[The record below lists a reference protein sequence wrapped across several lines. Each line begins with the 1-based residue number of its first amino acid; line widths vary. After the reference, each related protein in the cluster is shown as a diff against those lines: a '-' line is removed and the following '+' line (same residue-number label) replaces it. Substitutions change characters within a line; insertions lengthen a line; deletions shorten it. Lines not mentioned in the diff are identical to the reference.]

1 MNAEGPN
8 VQRRLAAVLA
18 ADVVGYSR
26 LMEVD
31 EAGTLARL
39 KTVRLELI
47 DPAITKC
54 KGRIIKTTGDG
65 LLVEFQSVTEA
76 LRCAVDFQE
85 RMARRNRDMAAS
97 RALLYRIGINLGDV
111 IVEDNDIFGDGVN
124 VAARLEGLAE
134 PGGICI
140 SAAVRDQVADR
151 LPVGFQDLGEQHV
164 KNISRPI
171 RVYKVVLNGQANE
184 PAGVA
189 VAQAAPQVSVRKS
202 SIAVLPFVNM
212 SGDPE
217 QEFFADG
224 LTEDII
230 TELSRFRQLLV
241 ISRNAVFVHK
251 GKPIKPQQVAREF
264 GVDYVVEGSVRKA
277 ADRVRVTVQLIDG
290 ETETHLWAERYDRK
304 LEDIFAIQD
313 EVTSS
318 IAATLFGRV
327 EAARHDRVQR
337 KPTDSMAAY
346 EYVLT
351 GKVLHHWSNPE
362 SNVQAIGMLNR
373 AIELDP
379 NYAHAHAWKACVTG
393 QAWLH
398 GWSEDPAASLR
409 VIAEELQ
416 IALSLDDNDADV
428 HRILAALNVNFNE
441 HDKAAYHQSR
451 ALELNPNS
459 DLIVVQQGELLTWL
473 GRPTEG
479 IEWIRRAMRL
489 NPYHPERFWS
499 HLGRAQYTGRCYAD
513 AIGSYSRLTKPDQS
527 HHAFLAAASAQ
538 LGNWVSASAHA
549 REVLA
554 RQREFHRRRVPQ
566 DAALSATVRHRT
578 RARGFVEGGAAGLA
592 ADRHDLPRGAS
603 PLRATAGRAGF
614 LHATGKHTHRAAHAA
629 PARADNLASACYD
642 LSQG

>member
-8 VQRRLAAVLA
+8 VRRRLAAILA

-39 KTVRLELI
+39 KTARLELI

-65 LLVEFQSVTEA
+65 MLVEFQSVTEA

-85 RMARRNRDMAAS
+85 RMARRNRDMPAS
-97 RALLYRIGINLGDV
+97 RTLLYRIGINLGDV
-111 IVEDNDIFGDGVN
+111 IVESDDIFGDGVN
-124 VAARLEGLAE
+124 VAARLEAMAE
-134 PGGICI
+134 PGGICV
-140 SAAVRDQVADR
+140 SAAVRDQVGDR
-151 LPVGFQDLGEQHV
+151 LDVAYEDLGDRQL
-164 KNISRPI
+164 KNINRPI
-171 RVYKVVLNGQANE
+171 HVFKIVLQRPTPDQGGAEPGQT
-184 PAGVA
+184 P
-189 VAQAAPQVSVRKS
+189 APQPNARKP

-212 SGDPE
+212 SGDAE

-230 TELSRFRQLLV
+230 TELSRFRELLV

-251 GKPIKPQQVAREF
+251 GKPVKAQEIAHEF
-264 GVDYVVEGSVRKA
+264 GVDYVAEGSVRKA

-290 ETETHLWAERYDRK
+290 ETETHIWAERYDRK
-304 LEDIFAIQD
+304 LADIFDIQD

-337 KPTDSMAAY
+337 RRTDNMAAY

-362 SNVQAIGMLNR
+362 ANAQALLMLDH

-393 QAWLH
+393 QAWTH
-398 GWSEDPAASLR
+398 GWCEDPDATFEMISGELR
-409 VIAEELQ
+409 T
-416 IALSLDDNDADV
+416 ALSLDDNDPDV
-428 HRILAALNVNFNE
+428 HRILAAVKLNFNE
-441 HDKAAYHQSR
+441 HDKAIYHQER
-451 ALELNPNS
+451 ALSLNPNS

-473 GRPTEG
+473 GRPVEG
-479 IEWIRRAMRL
+479 IEWVRRAMRL
-489 NPYHPERFWS
+489 NPYHPQRFWS
-499 HLGRAQYTGRCYAD
+499 HLGRAQYTARLYAD
-513 AIGSYSRLTKPDQS
+513 AIESFSKITAPDQS
-527 HHAFLAAASAQ
+527 HHAFLAASSAQ
-538 LGNWVSASAHA
+538 LGNGTAAAAHA
-549 REVLA
+549 REVL
-554 RQREFHRRRVPQ
+554 QREPAFT
-566 DAALSATVRHRT
+566 AE
-578 RARGFVEGGAAGLA
+578 GFLDTLQYQQHSDKEHLREGLLKAGLP
-592 ADRHDLPRGAS
+592 D
-603 PLRATAGRAGF
+603 
-614 LHATGKHTHRAAHAA
+614 
-629 PARADNLASACYD
+629 
-642 LSQG
+642 

>member
-1 MNAEGPN
+1 MSTEGPN

-31 EAGTLARL
+31 ETGTLARL

-47 DPAITKC
+47 DPAIVRC

-65 LLVEFQSVTEA
+65 ILVEFQSVTEA

-111 IVEDNDIFGDGVN
+111 IVEEDGDIFGDGVN
-124 VAARLEGLAE
+124 VAARLESIAD
-134 PGGICI
+134 PGGICV
-140 SAAVRDQVADR
+140 SAAVRDQIADR
-151 LPVGFQDLGEQHV
+151 LAIGFQDLGEQQV

-171 RVYKVVLNGQANE
+171 RVFKVVLDVETKA
-184 PAGVA
+184 PAASAGA
-189 VAQAAPQVSVRKS
+189 EASPQVSVRKP
-202 SIAVLPFVNM
+202 SIAVLPFPNM

-251 GKPIKPQQVAREF
+251 GKPVKAQQIAREF

-346 EYVLT
+346 ECVLT
-351 GKVLHHWSNPE
+351 GKVLHHWSNHE
-362 SNVQAIGMLNR
+362 ANVRAIRMLNR

-393 QAWLH
+393 QAWLN

-416 IALSLDDNDADV
+416 VALSLDDNDADV
-428 HRILAALNVNFNE
+428 HRILAAVKLNFNE
-441 HDKAAYHQSR
+441 HDKAIYHQGR

-489 NPYHPERFWS
+489 NPYHPERFWN

-513 AIGSYSRLTKPDQS
+513 AIGSFSRLTKPDHA

-538 LGNWVSASAHA
+538 LGNQVSAAAHA

-554 RQREFHRRRVPQ
+554 RQENF
-566 DAALSATVRHRT
+566 TV
-578 RARGFVEGGAAGLA
+578 GAFLQTLHYQQPSDTEHVRAGLLKA
-592 ADRHDLPRGAS
+592 GLP
-603 PLRATAGRAGF
+603 
-614 LHATGKHTHRAAHAA
+614 
-629 PARADNLASACYD
+629 D
-642 LSQG
+642 

>member
-1 MNAEGPN
+1 MAEAR
-8 VQRRLAAVLA
+8 VERRLAAVLA

-26 LMEVD
+26 LMEAD

-47 DPAITKC
+47 DPAIANC

-65 LLVEFQSVTEA
+65 ILVEFQSVTEA

-85 RMARRNRDMAAS
+85 RMARRNRDMSAS

-111 IVEDNDIFGDGVN
+111 IVEEDDIFGDGVN
-124 VAARLEGLAE
+124 VAARLESIAE
-134 PGGICI
+134 PGGICV
-140 SAAVRDQVADR
+140 SGAVYDQVGDR
-151 LPVGFQDLGEQHV
+151 LPIGYEDLGEQHV
-164 KNISRPI
+164 KNISRAI
-171 RVYKVVLNGQANE
+171 RVYRVLLSGETSERTKVADGQAS
-184 PAGVA
+184 P
-189 VAQAAPQVSVRKS
+189 PVSVRKP
-202 SIAVLPFVNM
+202 SIAVLPFLNI

-251 GKPIKPQQVAREF
+251 GKPIKAQQIAREF

-290 ETETHLWAERYDRK
+290 ETETHIWAERYDRK

-313 EVTSS
+313 EVTSA
-318 IAATLFGRV
+318 IAATLSGRI

-337 KPTDSMAAY
+337 KPTENMAAY

-351 GKVLHHWSNPE
+351 GKVLHHRSNRE
-362 SNVQAIGMLNR
+362 SNAEAILMLNR
-373 AIELDP
+373 AIDLDP

-398 GWSEDPAASLR
+398 GWCEDQTASLR
-409 VIAEELQ
+409 VIIDELQ
-416 IALSLDDNDADV
+416 TALSLDDNDADV
-428 HRILAALNVNFNE
+428 HRVLAAVKLIFNE
-441 HDKAAYHQSR
+441 HDKAAYHQDR
-451 ALELNPNS
+451 ALSLNPNS
-459 DLIVVQQGELLTWL
+459 DLIVVQQGEVLTWL
-473 GRPTEG
+473 GRPKEG

-499 HLGRAQYTGRCYAD
+499 HLGRAQYTARIYAD
-513 AIGSYSRLTKPDQS
+513 AIESFSKLTAPDHT
-527 HHAFLAAASAQ
+527 HHAFLAASSAQ
-538 LGNWVSASAHA
+538 LGNRVAAVAHA
-549 REVLA
+549 REVL
-554 RQREFHRRRVPQ
+554 QRKQ
-566 DAALSATVRHRT
+566 DFTVSGYLQTLHYQQPSDTDHVR
-578 RARGFVEGGAAGLA
+578 EGLLKAGL
-592 ADRHDLPRGAS
+592 PE
-603 PLRATAGRAGF
+603 
-614 LHATGKHTHRAAHAA
+614 
-629 PARADNLASACYD
+629 
-642 LSQG
+642 

>member
-1 MNAEGPN
+1 MSMEGPN
-8 VQRRLAAVLA
+8 VQRRLAAIVA

-47 DPAITKC
+47 DPAIANC

-85 RMARRNRDMAAS
+85 RMARRNRDMPAS

-111 IVEDNDIFGDGVN
+111 IVEDGDIFGDGVN
-124 VAARLEGLAE
+124 VAARLETLAE

-140 SAAVRDQVADR
+140 SGAVRDQVADR
-151 LPVGFQDLGEQHV
+151 LSVEFQDLGEQHV
-164 KNISRPI
+164 KNISRAI
-171 RVYKVVLNGQANE
+171 RVFKVLLNRKAPEPADVAGGQA
-184 PAGVA
+184 P
-189 VAQAAPQVSVRKS
+189 PQMSVRKP
-202 SIAVLPFVNM
+202 SIAVLPFANM

-241 ISRNAVFVHK
+241 IPRNAVFVHK
-251 GKPIKPQQVAREF
+251 GKLIKAQQIAREF

-327 EAARHDRVQR
+327 EAARHDRVHR

-351 GKVLHHWSNPE
+351 GKVLHHWSNRE
-362 SNVQAIGMLNR
+362 SNAQAIGMLNK
-373 AIELDP
+373 AIALDP

-393 QAWLH
+393 QAWLN
-398 GWSEDPAASLR
+398 GWCEDRAASERL
-409 VIAEELQ
+409 ILEELQ
-416 IALSLDDNDADV
+416 TALSLDDNDADV
-428 HRILAALNVNFNE
+428 HRILAAVKLNFNE
-441 HDKAAYHQSR
+441 HDKAAYHQDR
-451 ALELNPNS
+451 ALGLNPNS

-473 GRPTEG
+473 GRPAEG

-499 HLGRAQYTGRCYAD
+499 HLGRAQYSGRDYAD
-513 AIGSYSRLTKPDQS
+513 AIESFSKLTAPDQT
-527 HHAFLAAASAQ
+527 HHAFLAASSAQ
-538 LGNWVSASAHA
+538 LGNRVAAAAHA
-549 REVLA
+549 HEVLA
-554 RQREFHRRRVPQ
+554 RQQNFTVGAFLQTLHYQQPSDAEHVREG
-566 DAALSATVRHRT
+566 LLK
-578 RARGFVEGGAAGLA
+578 AGL
-592 ADRHDLPRGAS
+592 PS
-603 PLRATAGRAGF
+603 
-614 LHATGKHTHRAAHAA
+614 
-629 PARADNLASACYD
+629 
-642 LSQG
+642 